1 MRALTGYPL
10 WFGLIAAGLKPDE
23 NRDRN
28 LVRRED
34 YGVPFAIHN
43 GAAQAPKK
51 QAVTWDKI
59 VQIAP
64 DLIEGWSRNDA
75 ATWPEWYRLSRITKA
90 VIAVATIERRVFIG
104 RRTSDLEDWFVNT
117 APEDWLFDVDT
128 CERICPKAQ
137 RRFAFGPVIYMLRD
151 VCKLATPVPCPGKM
165 GFWTLPDDVE
175 SAVVAQLPRVSQ
187 GLGEERRS

>member
-28 LVRRED
+28 LVRCED

-43 GAAQAPKK
+43 GATPAPKK
-51 QAVTWDKI
+51 QAVTWGKI
-59 VQIAP
+59 AQIAP
-64 DLIEGWSRNDA
+64 DLIEGWSRDDET
-75 ATWPEWYRLSRITKA
+75 TWPEWYRLSRITKA

-104 RRTSDLEDWFVNT
+104 RRASDTV
-117 APEDWLFDVDT
+117 PEDWLFDALT

-151 VCKLATPVPCPGKM
+151 VRKLAMPVPCPGKL

-175 SAVVAQLPRVSQ
+175 RTVTAQLVCAPGKTLEDRT
-187 GLGEERRS
+187 

>member
-1 MRALTGYPL
+1 MRAFTGYPL
-10 WFGLIAAGLKPDE
+10 WFGLIAAGLKSDE

-28 LVRRED
+28 LVRREN

-43 GAAQAPKK
+43 GATQAPKK
-51 QAVTWDKI
+51 HAVTWGKI

-64 DLIEGWSRNDA
+64 DLFEGWSRDDA

-90 VIAVATIERRVFIG
+90 VIAVATIERRAFIG
-104 RRTSDLEDWFVNT
+104 RRTSDLEDWLVDT
-117 APEDWLFDVDT
+117 TPVDWLYDADT

-151 VCKLATPVPCPGKM
+151 VHKLAIPVPCPGKL

-175 SAVVAQLPRVSQ
+175 RAVTAQLGCASVKTIEDRT
-187 GLGEERRS
+187 

>member
-10 WFGLIAAGLKPDE
+10 WFGLIAAGLKTDE
-23 NRDRN
+23 NRVRS

-43 GAAQAPKK
+43 GARQAPKEH
-51 QAVTWDKI
+51 AATWSKI
-59 VQIAP
+59 AQIAP
-64 DLIEGWSRNDA
+64 DLVGGWRCDDE

-90 VIAVATIERRVFIG
+90 VVAVAMIDRRAAVA
-104 RRTSDLEDWFVNT
+104 RDSK
-117 APEDWLFDVDT
+117 DWLFDANT
-128 CERICPKAQ
+128 CERICPADQ

-151 VCKLATPVPCPGKM
+151 VRKLATPVPCPGKL

-175 SAVVAQLPRVSQ
+175 RSVSAQLVGASCLS
-187 GLGEERRS
+187 G

>member
-10 WFGLIAAGLKPDE
+10 WFGLIAAGLKSDE

-43 GAAQAPKK
+43 GATQAPKK
-51 QAVTWDKI
+51 QAVTWNRI
-59 VQIAP
+59 AQIAP
-64 DLIEGWSRNDA
+64 DLVEGWSRDDA
-75 ATWPEWYRLSRITKA
+75 RTWPEWYRLSRITKA

-104 RRTSDLEDWFVNT
+104 RGTSN
-117 APEDWLFDVDT
+117 PEEWLIDTET
-128 CERICPKAQ
+128 CERICPQAQ

-151 VCKLATPVPCPGKM
+151 VRKLAVPVPCPGKM
-165 GFWTLPDDVE
+165 GFWTLSADVE
-175 SAVVAQLPRVSQ
+175 RAVTAQLACAPQ
-187 GLGEERRS
+187 GGEQCRP

>member
-51 QAVTWDKI
+51 QAVTWGKI
-59 VQIAP
+59 AQIAP
-64 DLIEGWSRNDA
+64 DLIDGWSRDDE

-90 VIAVATIERRVFIG
+90 VIAVATIERRAFIG
-104 RRTSDLEDWFVNT
+104 RRTSD
-117 APEDWLFDVDT
+117 ASPEDWLFDVGT
-128 CERICPKAQ
+128 CERICPRAQ

-151 VCKLATPVPCPGKM
+151 VRKLATPVPCPGKM
-165 GFWTLPDDVE
+165 GFWTLPEDVE
-175 SAVVAQLPRVSQ
+175 RAVTSQLISAPAESVKGRT
-187 GLGEERRS
+187 